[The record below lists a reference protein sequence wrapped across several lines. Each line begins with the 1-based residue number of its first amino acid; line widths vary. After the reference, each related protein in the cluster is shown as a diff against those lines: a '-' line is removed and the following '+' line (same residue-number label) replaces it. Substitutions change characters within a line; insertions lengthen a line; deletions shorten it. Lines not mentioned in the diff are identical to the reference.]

1 MAAQKSRGGVQP
13 IGEFLDTLDADR
25 RADTD
30 QLIAMM
36 RRVTGHAPVVW
47 TGGIIGFGDIH
58 YRYGSG
64 HEGDRFEIGF
74 APRAREFVLYCD
86 GLFGPPRTRLLTR
99 LGPHRSGVGCVYI
112 KRLADID
119 RAALDEMIDASVAG
133 IRAIAI
139 ARRAERKSTKG
150 PRTK

>member
-1 MAAQKSRGGVQP
+1 
-13 IGEFLDTLDADR
+13 
-25 RADTD
+25 
-30 QLIAMM
+30 
-36 RRVTGHAPVVW
+36 
-47 TGGIIGFGDIH
+47 
-58 YRYGSG
+58 
-64 HEGDRFEIGF
+64 
-74 APRAREFVLYCD
+74 VLYCD